1 MHTNTPSRNISLKPQ
16 SIVLKPGAKKLPK
29 GTKGFAIADVEDP
42 YASPQL
48 DYIDHPPEQQKL
60 RVLQRTS
67 DNPLLQMLN
76 RKRINQAQFLAGYKY
91 MAAYLICS
99 GQAGMGTDYA
109 RQRVDYTSPPA
120 TLTEKQI
127 NAQDLIRNANQEL
140 KRRGHNHRNAEEA
153 AIRIQKIAGEGLT
166 VTQYCAVILGLKSSK
181 SISKQMINL
190 RDDLSI
196 LAKFWGFEGR

>member
-1 MHTNTPSRNISLKPQ
+1 MHTNTPSSNISPKPQ
-16 SIVLKPGAKKLPK
+16 NIVLKPGAKKLPK
-29 GTKGFAIADVEDP
+29 GTQGFAIVDVEDP
-42 YASPQL
+42 YAPSQL
-48 DYIDHPPEQQKL
+48 GYVDHPPEKQKL
-60 RVLQRTS
+60 RVVQRTS
-67 DNPLLQMLN
+67 ENPLLEMLN

-109 RQRVDYTSPPA
+109 RQRVDYTSPPT

-140 KRRGHNHRNAEEA
+140 KRQVHNQRNAEEA

-166 VTQYCAVILGLKSSK
+166 VTQYCAVVLGLKSSK
-181 SISKQMINL
+181 SVSKQMENL
-190 RDDLSI
+190 RDDLSV
-196 LAKFWGFEGR
+196 LAKYWGFEGR